1 MAAIFIAAL
10 LVIGGCTSLFT
21 MNQTAAQIEKR
32 NYPAETALYP
42 AVYGTISELYPDARF
57 LDIDFYNNSY
67 VISGISGMT
76 KDPNAILLS
85 ALETFPIS
93 YDLTIRVSQSGEI
106 NMSYSNIYVYR
117 AEDQGTGFSGRVNSL
132 GTYDFNQTVNEISSR
147 MLAIAGDSA
156 AFDKYEKAAMADIKF
171 VYIIMKDFTG
181 LAFRDFIDNYAK
193 GSIFSISGPIAN
205 VREANRQ
212 INGSTYKYAVTLT
225 QRLRESNSGYVST
238 LLSEYVYCTFYT
250 NKDEVIRLNRSATL
264 SVNGTLVGASQST
277 IETGISLELVDAN

>member
-1 MAAIFIAAL
+1 
-10 LVIGGCTSLFT
+10 
-21 MNQTAAQIEKR
+21 
-32 NYPAETALYP
+32 
-42 AVYGTISELYPDARF
+42 
-57 LDIDFYNNSY
+57 
-67 VISGISGMT
+67 
-76 KDPNAILLS
+76 
-85 ALETFPIS
+85 
-93 YDLTIRVSQSGEI
+93 
-106 NMSYSNIYVYR
+106 
-117 AEDQGTGFSGRVNSL
+117 
-132 GTYDFNQTVNEISSR
+132 
-147 MLAIAGDSA
+147 
-156 AFDKYEKAAMADIKF
+156 MADIKF